1 MKDNV
6 VAFAFIALMGL
17 VIIGSWNGKFSAR
30 AEKIPVTETREY
42 RDLVTKMENM
52 KAEDAHQREVT
63 FKYENEVG
71 ILVGDRDD
79 SQRKIDELIESVGV
93 LSDENNKLREEND
106 TLRTTLRALST
117 DFEALRHRLKLCEAR
132 ETGRSI
138 THQAC
143 NMNTPENVLL

>member
-17 VIIGSWNGKFSAR
+17 VIIGAWNGKFSAR
-30 AEKIPVTETREY
+30 VEKIPVTATREY
-42 RDLVTKMENM
+42 QDLVTEVDAM
-52 KAEDAHQREVT
+52 KAEDAKQRDVA

-71 ILVGDRDD
+71 ILTGDRDD
-79 SQRKIDELIESVGV
+79 MQRKIDELLESVGA

-106 TLRTTLRALST
+106 TLRTTLRELST
-117 DFEALRHRLKLCEAR
+117 DFEKLRHRLKLCEAR
-132 ETGRSI
+132 EIGRSV

>member
-1 MKDNV
+1 MKYNV

-17 VIIGSWNGKFSAR
+17 VVLGAWNGKFSAR
-30 AEKIPVTETREY
+30 VEKIPVAETREY
-42 RDLVTKMENM
+42 RDLVMEMETM
-52 KAEDAHQREVT
+52 KTEGTFQRDVA

-71 ILVGDRDD
+71 ILVGNRDD
-79 SQRKIDELIESVGV
+79 SNRKIDELIESVGA

-106 TLRTTLRALST
+106 TLTTTLRTLST

-138 THQAC
+138 THQSC

>member
-6 VAFAFIALMGL
+6 VAFAFIAFMGL
-17 VIIGSWNGKFSAR
+17 IIIGAWNGKFSSR
-30 AEKIPVTETREY
+30 IEKIPVTETREY
-42 RDLVTKMENM
+42 RDLEVKMENL
-52 KAEDAHQREVT
+52 KADDAHQRDVA

-71 ILVGDRDD
+71 ILSGNRDD
-79 SQRKIDELIESVGV
+79 SQRKIDELIESVGA
-93 LSDENNKLREEND
+93 LSDENNKLREENN
-106 TLRTTLRALST
+106 TLTTTLRELST

-138 THQAC
+138 RHQSC

>member
-6 VAFAFIALMGL
+6 VAFAFIAFMGL
-17 VIIGSWNGKFSAR
+17 IIIGAWNGKFSSR
-30 AEKIPVTETREY
+30 IEKIPVTETREY
-42 RDLVTKMENM
+42 RDLEVKMENL
-52 KAEDAHQREVT
+52 KADDAHQRDVA

-71 ILVGDRDD
+71 ILSGNRDD
-79 SQRKIDELIESVGV
+79 SQRKIDELIESVGA
-93 LSDENNKLREEND
+93 LSDENNKLREENNTLTA
-106 TLRTTLRALST
+106 TLRELST

-138 THQAC
+138 RHQSC

>member
-17 VIIGSWNGKFSAR
+17 IIIGSWNGKFSAR
-30 AEKIPVTETREY
+30 VEKIPVTETREY

-79 SQRKIDELIESVGV
+79 SQRKIDELLESVGV
-93 LSDENNKLREEND
+93 PC
-106 TLRTTLRALST
+106 RTKTTNCERKTIRSGPRFARCRPISKRCGT
-117 DFEALRHRLKLCEAR
+117 D
-132 ETGRSI
+132 
-138 THQAC
+138 
-143 NMNTPENVLL
+143 

>member
-1 MKDNV
+1 MKDGV
-6 VAFAFIALMGL
+6 IAVAFIAFMAL
-17 VIIGSWNGKFSAR
+17 VIIGAWNGKFSAR
-30 AEKIPVTETREY
+30 VEKIPVSETREY
-42 RDLVTKMENM
+42 RDLVNKVENM
-52 KAEDAHQREVT
+52 EAEDSRQRDVA

-79 SQRKIDELIESVGV
+79 SRRKIDELLETVGE
-93 LSDENNKLREEND
+93 LSGENNKLRKEND
-106 TLRTTLRALST
+106 TLKTTLRELST
-117 DFEALRHRLKLCEAR
+117 DFESVRHRLRLCEAR

>member
-17 VIIGSWNGKFSAR
+17 VIIGAWNGKFSAR
-30 AEKIPVTETREY
+30 VEKIPVTDTREY
-42 RDLVTKMENM
+42 RDLVTKVENM
-52 KAEDAHQREVT
+52 KAEDAKQREVT

-79 SQRKIDELIESVGV
+79 SQRKIDELLESVGS
-93 LSDENNKLREEND
+93 LSEENNTLREQND